1 MKEKKT
7 QEELMSEFL
16 QNARQA
22 LHFQRET
29 YFSLVELLKAMND
42 NLGKVNEVNKQEMAQ
57 CTDFKGLRDNEGGL

>member
-16 QNARQA
+16 QNARKA
-22 LHFQRET
+22 LRFQRET

-57 CTDFKGLRDNEGGL
+57 CTDFKRLRDNEGGL